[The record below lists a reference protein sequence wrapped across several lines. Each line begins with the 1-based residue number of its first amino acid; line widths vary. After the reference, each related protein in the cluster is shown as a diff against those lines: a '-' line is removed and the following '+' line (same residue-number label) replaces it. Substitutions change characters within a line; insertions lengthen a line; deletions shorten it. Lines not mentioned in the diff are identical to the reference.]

1 MIIYVKIREFSK
13 KYHLQD
19 TSTTMTTIPKKK
31 ANGKGVDTAAEAEVA
46 TLLMDAGLALTAP
59 SPFAAGGSLTFPPS
73 PPVVGQHLPP
83 SSSSSL
89 AVSTVAQRA
98 DEMNM
103 LKRKLAQLED
113 QARTAF
119 VAPAAVVAP
128 SPSLAAPNA
137 EILGFFKSM
146 EAIRAKEAAEATT
159 AYALARKEDF
169 KSYEAL
175 SKKLSKKDDKAK
187 YNLKQTT
194 ILVDTGD
201 ALRALSE
208 GCYMIII
215 IYNHC

>member
-46 TLLMDAGLALTAP
+46 TLLMDAGLDPTAP
-59 SPFAAGGSLTFPPS
+59 SPFAAGGSLTSPPT
-73 PPVVGQHLPP
+73 PVVGQPRPP

-89 AVSTVAQRA
+89 AVSTDAQRA
-98 DEMNM
+98 DAMNM